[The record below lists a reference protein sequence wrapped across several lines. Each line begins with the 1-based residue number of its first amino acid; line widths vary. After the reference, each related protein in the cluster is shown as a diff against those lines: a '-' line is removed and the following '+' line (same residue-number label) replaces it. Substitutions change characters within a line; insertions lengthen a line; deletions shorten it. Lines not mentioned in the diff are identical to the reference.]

1 VQHGWKNSFGAS
13 SAYGASM
20 MRMVAGLS
28 LVYYA
33 VSTHDYSLWP
43 VFVAGVCLQVD
54 YWANRTTP

>member
-1 VQHGWKNSFGAS
+1 
-13 SAYGASM
+13 M
-20 MRMVAGLS
+20 MRMVAGFF

>member
-1 VQHGWKNSFGAS
+1 VQHGWQDGSCAA
-13 SAYGASM
+13 SAYGARM
-20 MRMVAGLS
+20 MRMVAGFF